1 MDDIKL
7 KENQIL
13 TVIDW
18 VNKTVVLAEFDLY
31 KYVL

>member
-18 VNKTVVLAEFDLY
+18 TVGEFDLY

>member
-18 VNKTVVLAEFDLY
+18 TVREFDLY